1 MAIIQCFYKLFQSFI
16 SNFELIISQKD
27 DELANLK
34 AKIKSLSKKNSTL
47 KKKIKSLHE
56 TLTESKPDDSIS
68 PKYGYFEVDKP
79 PIVTKDNIP
88 SLNYLELIEGKTI
101 KPSKIFLNGNL
112 PNPEQLC
119 PRCESPAKFH
129 AIHTKTQKLCKCCNY
144 HFTLNLILSRKK
156 PLFLNVLIVITLFLT
171 ELKDLIL
178 MYMFAR
184 TSLVLID

>member
-79 PIVTKDNIP
+79 PIVT
-88 SLNYLELIEGKTI
+88 
-101 KPSKIFLNGNL
+101 
-112 PNPEQLC
+112 
-119 PRCESPAKFH
+119 
-129 AIHTKTQKLCKCCNY
+129 
-144 HFTLNLILSRKK
+144 
-156 PLFLNVLIVITLFLT
+156 
-171 ELKDLIL
+171 
-178 MYMFAR
+178 
-184 TSLVLID
+184 